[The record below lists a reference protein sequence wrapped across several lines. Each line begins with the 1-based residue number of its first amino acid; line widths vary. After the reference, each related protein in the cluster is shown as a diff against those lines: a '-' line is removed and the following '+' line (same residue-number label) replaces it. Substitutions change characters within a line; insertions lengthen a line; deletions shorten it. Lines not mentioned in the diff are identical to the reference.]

1 MSACMRS
8 LNSSDQWA
16 PGLSLLLLVGCGGGG
31 GGVLLSRGDFRA
43 PTLSVSVAREDVGLE
58 GECELFMQLSV
69 APFGSVGAGN
79 VQFQAY

>member
-8 LNSSDQWA
+8 LNSSDHWA
-16 PGLSLLLLVGCGGGG
+16 PGLSLLLLFGCGG

-43 PTLSVSVAREDVGLE
+43 PTLSVSVAREEVGLE

-79 VQFQAY
+79 GQVQAY

>member
-16 PGLSLLLLVGCGGGG
+16 PGLSLLLLFGCGCGGE
-31 GGVLLSRGDFRA
+31 GVLLSRGDFRA
-43 PTLSVSVAREDVGLE
+43 PTLSVSVARDDVGLE

-69 APFGSVGAGN
+69 APFSARAMCR
-79 VQFQAY
+79 AY

>member
-1 MSACMRS
+1 MRS

-16 PGLSLLLLVGCGGGG
+16 PGLSLLLVVGCGGG

-58 GECELFMQLSV
+58 GE
-69 APFGSVGAGN
+69 
-79 VQFQAY
+79 